1 MQSFLDRRNFI
12 RLCSAAAAFM
22 TRAGNSQAPPSRR
35 GARAAVQSRKNFVA
49 IQVRGF
55 GWVDEGVDAVLD
67 NIQHKGDVNTVWA
80 YTFVYGE
87 TRLSAT
93 LPDHG
98 KSGKS
103 VTGGAL
109 YDYDPKYFQ
118 DTILKD
124 FRSSEYGKFNV
135 IEEAGPK
142 AKARGLDFFAWDLNN
157 AGAELPRLIPNYS
170 KVTEIDLNGRRTV
183 APCFNHPDYQAFLRG
198 KVESLLLGYPD
209 LIDGIAWGSEREGPL
224 DGMLTGGG
232 TGLCFCQFCQAKG
245 RELGIS
251 VARAQT
257 GFRELGRLF
266 SATAAEARPA
276 DGYFVSFWRILL
288 KYPEILSWESLWVD
302 SFQGVQADLYG
313 LAKSIAPQKPFGFHI
328 MQSVTFS
335 PFYRAEEDYAK
346 RRTTADFL
354 KIATYNNAGGPRLAT
369 YLNGLSRGIFHDAKP
384 EEFLQLYYKIMN
396 YQEAPFD
403 QLAASGLSPDYVA
416 KETQRALAGV
426 AGEVKIYPGIDINVP
441 TLSRDPKVTDKTTK
455 PEDISAALRAAFG
468 AGADGVVL
476 SREYVEMYLANLTA
490 AGDTLR
496 DIFSKSNP
504 PAAVPGSK

>member
-1 MQSFLDRRNFI
+1 MNSFLDRRNFL

-22 TRAGNSQAPPSRR
+22 TQAGRTQTAPARR
-35 GARAAVQSRKNFVA
+35 GARAPVQSRKNFVA

-67 NIQHKGDVNTVWA
+67 NIQKKGDVNTVWG

-87 TRLSAT
+87 TRLSST

-98 KSGKS
+98 KAGIS

-135 IEEAGPK
+135 IEEAAPK
-142 AKARGLDFFAWDLNN
+142 AKARGMDFFAWDLNN
-157 AGAELPRLIPNYS
+157 AGATLPRLIPNYS
-170 KVTEIDLNGRRTV
+170 KITEIDLNGRRND

-209 LIDGIAWGSEREGPL
+209 LVDGIAWGSEREGPL
-224 DGMLTGGG
+224 DGILTGAG

-257 GFRELGRLF
+257 GFRELTQLF
-266 SATAAEARPA
+266 SATATEARPA

-288 KYPEILSWESLWVD
+288 KYPEILSWESLWSD

-354 KIATYNNAGGPRLAT
+354 KIATYNNAGGPRMAT
-369 YLNGLSRGIFHDAKP
+369 YLNGLSRGVFRDAKP

-396 YQEAPFD
+396 YNEAPFD
-403 QLAASGLSPDYVA
+403 KLAEAGLSPDYVA
-416 KETQRALAGV
+416 KETKRALAAVG
-426 AGEVKIYPGIDINVP
+426 GEVKIYPGIDINVP
-441 TLSRDPKVTDKTTK
+441 TLSRDPKVTDKTTR
-455 PEDISAALRAAFG
+455 PEDVSAALRAAFD
-468 AGADGVVL
+468 AGANGVVL
-476 SREYVEMYLANLTA
+476 SREYVEMYLANLSA

-496 DIFSKSNP
+496 DIFAKS
-504 PAAVPGSK
+504 SS

>member
-1 MQSFLDRRNFI
+1 MQHVLLNAIPVSLSMEALAMQSFLDRRNFI

-209 LIDGIAWGSEREGPL
+209 RGRHGPL
-224 DGMLTGGG
+224 LLPVLPGEG
-232 TGLCFCQFCQAKG
+232 T
-245 RELGIS
+245 
-251 VARAQT
+251 RA
-257 GFRELGRLF
+257 G
-266 SATAAEARPA
+266 
-276 DGYFVSFWRILL
+276 
-288 KYPEILSWESLWVD
+288 
-302 SFQGVQADLYG
+302 
-313 LAKSIAPQKPFGFHI
+313 
-328 MQSVTFS
+328 
-335 PFYRAEEDYAK
+335 
-346 RRTTADFL
+346 
-354 KIATYNNAGGPRLAT
+354 
-369 YLNGLSRGIFHDAKP
+369 
-384 EEFLQLYYKIMN
+384 
-396 YQEAPFD
+396 
-403 QLAASGLSPDYVA
+403 
-416 KETQRALAGV
+416 
-426 AGEVKIYPGIDINVP
+426 DI
-441 TLSRDPKVTDKTTK
+441 R
-455 PEDISAALRAAFG
+455 G
-468 AGADGVVL
+468 AGAGRL
-476 SREYVEMYLANLTA
+476 PR
-490 AGDTLR
+490 AGSAVLR
-496 DIFSKSNP
+496 DRRRGAPS
-504 PAAVPGSK
+504 